1 MIITRQSPFDLNIFL
16 SKFWLSTNINY
27 MFITKSKFLSN
38 KDTQQDSKCQ
48 FVLHLGL
55 SKGSGLSKP
64 YPQYMQAKSRGG
76 PN

>member
-55 SKGSGLSKP
+55 SKP